1 MSIPINQ
8 ELLEAVA
15 REVARGAPV
24 AAYRDRIA
32 KRFGVSAR
40 SVYSYA
46 AMVHEERDREG
57 LTELKSFRRN
67 GMLTAQASAAK
78 WMKRADRCYTS
89 AAKLLARADRI
100 DGKEGIGARLTARLL
115 DLGVRLDDG
124 DREQLQDPIDPG
136 RAAAAL
142 EVAREDRRQA
152 AILIREATRCEARAA
167 DWFDRAAKIC
177 GAYEIAPVD
186 EKDSRALLTSPERR
200 AKLDRLRELLAD
212 AKRRGTT
219 GNDLQ

>member
-1 MSIPINQ
+1 MPPQLNQ
-8 ELLEAVA
+8 DMLRAVA
-15 REVARGAPV
+15 KEIARGNPV
-24 AAYRDRIA
+24 IAFRARIA
-32 KRFGVSAR
+32 KRFGVHER
-40 SVYSYA
+40 TVYDYA
-46 AMVHEERDREG
+46 QFIQDDRNRDG
-57 LTELKSFRRN
+57 LAELKSFRRN
-67 GMLTAQASAAK
+67 GMLTASAAAAK
-78 WMKRADRCYTS
+78 WAKRADRCYTS

-219 GNDLQ
+219 GDDLQ